1 MNYRASVAYDGTDF
15 HGWQLQKGHRTI
27 QGELQ
32 EALTRLDGGPVI
44 VHGAGRTDAGV
55 HAEGQVVSFRL
66 ARDRKEDQ
74 IRRAVNGNLPEAIR
88 LFEVRV
94 ADDNFHARFDARSKM
109 YQYQIDLSE
118 VANPLLARFV
128 WHYPFDIDLERLR
141 TDANLLTG
149 THDFTAFT
157 VSDCEAVSRVRTLT
171 SIGADASGSLLT
183 MWFIGDG
190 FLRGMVRTMVTALLD
205 ANRGRLAAG
214 SITALLESC
223 DRGLCGAAA
232 PAKGLT
238 LMKVEY

>member
-15 HGWQLQKGHRTI
+15 HGWQWQKGHRTI

-32 EALTRLDGGPVI
+32 EALTRLDGEPVI

-66 ARDRKEDQ
+66 ARDRTEDEV
-74 IRRAVNGNLPEAIR
+74 RRAVNGNLPEAIR
-88 LFEVRV
+88 LFEVEV
-94 ADDNFHARFDARSKM
+94 ADDTFHARFDARIKI

-118 VANPLLARFV
+118 VANPLLARFA
-128 WHYPFDIDLERLR
+128 WHYPFDIDLEHLR
-141 TDANLLTG
+141 RDGQLLTG

-157 VSDCEAVSRVRTLT
+157 VSDCETVSRVRTLKE
-171 SIGADASGSLLT
+171 IRADAAGSLLT

-223 DRGLCGAAA
+223 NRGLCGPRA